1 MAQLLYTMFITIN
14 HTLFHLWWKVTL
26 VKHQKV
32 SNHYDQDCTIMNII
46 FKDILIL
53 LWYQI
58 FSSRQA
64 KRSVIISNKH
74 SIYELHHEL
83 PKDLRLNRVCLIYSL
98 HDCRHNKDNTM
109 RLLEHPRTHFSVIYW
124 PIDIGTYKSTPP
136 WIPNWGRSDPG
147 PQMGGTLPRIPNGG
161 GKITPD
167 FKSRG
172 GKSFVN
178 SRL

>member
-58 FSSRQA
+58 FSSRQV

-83 PKDLRLNRVCLIYSL
+83 PKDLIEFVSYILYMIVDIIKTILWGYSSI
-98 HDCRHNKDNTM
+98 R
-109 RLLEHPRTHFSVIYW
+109 EHISLWFIDPLTLA
-124 PIDIGTYKSTPP
+124 PI
-136 WIPNWGRSDPG
+136 NQHHPG
-147 PQMGGTLPRIPNGG
+147 FPIGG
-161 GKITPD
+161 GQTPD
-167 FKSRG
+167 PKWGEHYPGFQMAG
-172 GKSFVN
+172 GKLLRISNQGGV
-178 SRL
+178 SHL